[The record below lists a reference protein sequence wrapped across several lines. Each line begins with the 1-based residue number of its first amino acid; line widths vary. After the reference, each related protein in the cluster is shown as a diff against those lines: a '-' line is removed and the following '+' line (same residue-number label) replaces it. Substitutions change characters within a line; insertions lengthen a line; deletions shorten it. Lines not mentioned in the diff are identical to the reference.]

1 MNQRHKADNGFFS
14 SEISRRDFLK
24 NSMKGAAV
32 IGIPLVLSPS
42 ARNILRAG
50 TGDDDSTLKNYY
62 AHFGV
67 DPSIIRKVMEAAL
80 DNGGDY
86 CDLFFEHTMTNNIGL
101 EDKQVNRAVASVEFG
116 VGIRVIKGDSI
127 GYSFTQ
133 EITPEA
139 MKLAAKTAAAIADG
153 GKKVAPADIV
163 LHRTPDYYPV
173 KTLWSDVTTTARI
186 PILEKM
192 NDLAFTADKRIIKV
206 GCTLSDSESYIL
218 IATSEGRIVH
228 DYRPMLRLVINCNA
242 EQNGK
247 KENNSRS
254 YAVRN
259 GIEAI
264 SEARIAKIVADTV
277 ESTTR
282 QFTAIQ
288 PEGGEMPVVLAKGS
302 SGILLH
308 EAIGH
313 GMEADF
319 NRKNE
324 SIFSDKIGKKVA
336 ESFVT
341 IVDDGTMKGTRGAI
355 NVDDEANDSQ
365 RTVLVENGILR
376 SYMHDRISA
385 KFYSVPPTG
394 NGRRE
399 SFKHPP
405 IPRMRNTYMT
415 AGPHTREE
423 ILQSTKKGIIA
434 EQFTNGQV
442 NIGPGDFTFYVKSGY
457 LIEDG
462 KITRPIKDIN
472 IIGNGP
478 DVLGKIVMVADDFEI
493 DDSGWTCGKGWQSA
507 PVSLGLPT
515 VKVSSINVGGVKK

>member
-1 MNQRHKADNGFFS
+1 MKHTRSTHKGFFS

-32 IGIPLVLSPS
+32 LGIPIILSPS
-42 ARNILRAG
+42 ARNVLLAG
-50 TGDDDSTLKNYY
+50 TGNEDASLKNYY
-62 AHFGV
+62 NHFGV
-67 DPSIIRKVMEAAL
+67 DSTIIRQVMETAL

-86 CDLFFEHTMTNNIGL
+86 CDLFFEHTTVNIIGL
-101 EDKQVNRAVASVEFG
+101 EDKQVNRAVATVELG
-116 VGIRVIKGDSI
+116 VGIRVIKGDST

-139 MKLAAKTAAAIADG
+139 MKLAAKTAAAIAEG
-153 GKKVAPADIV
+153 GKKSTPVDVA
-163 LHRTPDYYPV
+163 LHKIPDYYPV
-173 KTLWSDVTTTARI
+173 QTLWSDVTTNTRI

-192 NDLAFTADKRIIKV
+192 NDAAFTADSRIIKV
-206 GCTLSDSESYIL
+206 GCTLADSESYIL

-228 DYRPMLRLVINCNA
+228 DYRPMLRLGINCNA

-247 KENNSRS
+247 KENFARS
-254 YAVRN
+254 YSVRS

-264 SEARIAKIVADTV
+264 TPERIAKIVSDTV
-277 ESTTR
+277 ESTMR
-282 QFTAIQ
+282 QFEAIQ

-324 SIFSDKIGKKVA
+324 SIFSDKVGKKVA

-341 IVDDGTMKGTRGAI
+341 IVDDGTMKATRGTI

-376 SYMHDRISA
+376 SYMHDHISA
-385 KFYSVPPTG
+385 NFYKVQPTG

-399 SFKHPP
+399 SFKYSP

-415 AGPHTREE
+415 DGPHTREE
-423 ILQSTKKGIIA
+423 IIKSTKKGIIA

-478 DVLGKIVMVADDFEI
+478 DVLGKIVMVANDFEI
-493 DDSGWTCGKGWQSA
+493 DDSGWTCGKGQSA
-507 PVSLGLPT
+507 PVSLGMPT
-515 VKVSSINVGGVKK
+515 VKVSSINVGGVHK